1 MDQERVNHTVIL
13 LMTLGITALFL
24 SMIQQFLLTIFLAGL
39 FSALA
44 RPVYVRLERLF
55 RGHRH
60 LASVVTLLLVIVI
73 FLVPLITLITIVVD
87 QALNVSQR
95 VTPFV
100 KEYLSSPDAVSEVLK
115 GLPFYDHIAPHRDV
129 LVQKAGQIVSL
140 VSGFLVQ
147 GMTSV
152 TLGTANFVFL
162 SFVLLYT
169 MFFFQMDG
177 DKLMRRMLYYLPL
190 KSNDEHLMLEK
201 FTSVTRATLKGTLLI
216 GILQGGLAGLAFWVV
231 GIDNA
236 VFWGTVMAV
245 LSIIPSV
252 GSALVWIPA
261 VIILIAQGH
270 VGAGIGL
277 GLFCG
282 LVVGS
287 LDNILRPILVGKDTK
302 MHELLIFFG
311 TLGGIFMFGISGIF
325 IGPLIAS
332 LFQTIW
338 EMYGVAFASV
348 LPDVDEVLPLQHHDA
363 SDDAGDSAPSSDGVA
378 DGDDPASDDAPSND
392 RSRFIATDNPGQPAA
407 RPEHQDDS
415 P

>member
-1 MDQERVNHTVIL
+1 
-13 LMTLGITALFL
+13 
-24 SMIQQFLLTIFLAGL
+24 
-39 FSALA
+39 
-44 RPVYVRLERLF
+44 
-55 RGHRH
+55 
-60 LASVVTLLLVIVI
+60 
-73 FLVPLITLITIVVD
+73 
-87 QALNVSQR
+87 
-95 VTPFV
+95 
-100 KEYLSSPDAVSEVLK
+100 
-115 GLPFYDHIAPHRDV
+115 
-129 LVQKAGQIVSL
+129 
-140 VSGFLVQ
+140 
-147 GMTSV
+147 
-152 TLGTANFVFL
+152 
-162 SFVLLYT
+162 

-348 LPDVDEVLPLQHHDA
+348 LPDVDEVLPLRHHDA
-363 SDDAGDSAPSSDGVA
+363 SDDAGDSATSSDGVA

-392 RSRFIATDNPGQPAA
+392 RSRFIAIDNPGQPAA